1 MNQLSRFDLIVA
13 LCLYRS
19 AYCSWLF
26 LVRTNRMLK
35 IVTFV
40 VVQDECLSGGHGLMV
55 QGYEPVIRTIAKDID
70 IRLNHR

>member
-1 MNQLSRFDLIVA
+1 MNSFNLFISDSNTLKKKALI
-13 LCLYRS
+13 
-19 AYCSWLF
+19 
-26 LVRTNRMLK
+26 
-35 IVTFV
+35 

>member
-1 MNQLSRFDLIVA
+1 MNSFNSFISDSNTLKKKAHQSFLI
-13 LCLYRS
+13 
-19 AYCSWLF
+19 
-26 LVRTNRMLK
+26 
-35 IVTFV
+35 